1 MDMAKGRVGGK
12 EQISELLLQEG
23 RSGDRLEGE
32 ARYLSFER
40 EVQEA

>member
-23 RSGDRLEGE
+23 RSGYRLELE
-32 ARYLSFER
+32 ARYLSFKR
-40 EVQEA
+40 EMQEA